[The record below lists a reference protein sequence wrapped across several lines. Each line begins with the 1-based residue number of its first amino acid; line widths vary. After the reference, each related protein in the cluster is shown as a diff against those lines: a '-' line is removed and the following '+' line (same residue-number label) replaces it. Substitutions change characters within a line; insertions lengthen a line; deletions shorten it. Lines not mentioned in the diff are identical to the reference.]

1 MKMKRIITLS
11 IASLLS
17 TFVLTGC
24 TGDSPSPSKH
34 DNDVK
39 HADRVYIDKNLKLE
53 SVRYTIKN
61 TGERLGWIMTD
72 FKSNSIIAE
81 KINGSKNKTVT
92 IKYDKSSFELD
103 PDDEE
108 LREALLHDLNN
119 PAKRR

>member
-1 MKMKRIITLS
+1 MKRIVTLS

-17 TFVLTGC
+17 TFVLAGC
-24 TGDSPSPSKH
+24 MGDSPSASHDK

-39 HADRVYIDKNLKLE
+39 YQDRVFIDKNLKLE

-61 TGERLGWIMTD
+61 TGQRLGWIMTD

-81 KINGSKNKTVT
+81 NVDNNTNKTVT
-92 IKYDKSSFELD
+92 ITYDKSSFQLE
-103 PDDEE
+103 PDDPK
-108 LREALLHDLNN
+108 LRDAILYDLNH

>member
-1 MKMKRIITLS
+1 MKKIITLS

-34 DNDVK
+34 DYDVK
-39 HADRVYIDKNLKLE
+39 HAERVYIDKNLKLE

-61 TGERLGWIMTD
+61 TGEKLGWIMTD
-72 FKSNSIIAE
+72 FKFNSIIAE

-92 IKYDKSSFELD
+92 ITYDKSSFELD
-103 PDDEE
+103 PNDEE
-108 LREALLHDLNN
+108 LKEALLHDLNN